1 MRIWLYLS
9 AVFFSVERFDAQ
21 PIVQTAMHLNPL
33 YCVLDIARQS
43 LLYGQDAEPH
53 RWLVLA
59 GWAALVAVVGLVVFW
74 RAEETYG
81 EER

>member
-1 MRIWLYLS
+1 M
-9 AVFFSVERFDAQ
+9 FFSVERFEHI
-21 PIVQTAMHLNPL
+21 PPLVTAMHLNPM

-43 LLYGQDAEPH
+43 LLYGANADPM
-53 RWLVLA
+53 RWIVLA
-59 GWAALVAVVGLVVFW
+59 AWAAALLLVGTVVFW